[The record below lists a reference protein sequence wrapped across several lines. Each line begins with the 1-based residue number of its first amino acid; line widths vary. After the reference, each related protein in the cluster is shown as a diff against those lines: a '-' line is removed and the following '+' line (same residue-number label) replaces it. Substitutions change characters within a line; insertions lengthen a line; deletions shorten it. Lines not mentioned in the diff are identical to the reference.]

1 MTEVILSIGAFVV
14 TIGILVS
21 FHEYGHF
28 FAARRLGFKVLRFS
42 VGFGKPLLRW
52 KGRTR
57 SSAATGVSQSESTE
71 YWISSIPLGGY
82 VKLLDER
89 EGPVP
94 AEERHMAFNRR
105 PIPHRIAVL
114 AAGPG
119 FNFLFA
125 ILAYWLM
132 FVTGVPS
139 LKAFVGEITP
149 GSTAETAGLA
159 AYDEILTVGG
169 QPTSTW
175 EEATLAI
182 LDQMLGDGRIDMTV
196 KGDDGQ
202 ARNVELDVRGRES
215 ELTEPEAL
223 WSGLGFAPGALPPV
237 IGDVVAGAPAERAG
251 FRRGDRLIRAGGEA
265 VRDWGA
271 WVEYVRARPG
281 EAVSVLVQRD
291 GRERV
296 VELAIGSVE
305 QDGVVIGR
313 IGAGPD
319 LYVERRY
326 GLVESLPMGAS
337 KTWDMSALT
346 VRMLGRMVVGDVSV
360 RNLSGPLSIAA
371 FAGDSARTGFA
382 AFVNFLAIVS
392 ISLGILNL
400 LPVPLLD
407 GGQIVYQ
414 LVEWVKGSPLS
425 ERSMLVGQQFG
436 LFLLFVLMSFA
447 FYNDLSRIFG

>member
-1 MTEVILSIGAFVV
+1 MTEVILSIAAFVV

-21 FHEYGHF
+21 FHEYGHL
-28 FAARRLGFKVLRFS
+28 FAARRLGIKVLRFS

-52 KGRTR
+52 KGRTPP
-57 SSAATGVSQSESTE
+57 SAAGVSSSEATE
-71 YWISSIPLGGY
+71 YWLSSIPLGGY

-94 AEERHMAFNRR
+94 DAQRHMAFNRR

-114 AAGPG
+114 VAGPG

-139 LKAFVGEITP
+139 LKAFVGEVMP
-149 GSTAETAGLA
+149 DSTAAAAGLA
-159 AYDEILTVGG
+159 DYDEILAVGG
-169 QPTSTW
+169 QSTSTW
-175 EEATLAI
+175 EQATIGI
-182 LDQMLGDGRIDMTV
+182 LEQLLGDGLIDMTV
-196 KGDDGQ
+196 KGGDGQ
-202 ARNVELDVRGRES
+202 ARTVELDVRGREAG
-215 ELTEPEAL
+215 LTEPGAL

-237 IGDVVAGAPAERAG
+237 IGDVVADAPAERAG
-251 FRRGDRLIRAGGEA
+251 FRRGDRLVSAGGEP
-265 VRDWGA
+265 VGNWRA
-271 WVEYVRARPG
+271 WVEYIRARPG
-281 EAVSVLVQRD
+281 ESVSVVVQRD
-291 GRERV
+291 ARERV
-296 VELAIGSVE
+296 LELAIGSVQ
-305 QDGVVIGR
+305 QDGQVIGR

-319 LYVERRY
+319 LYVEQRY
-326 GLVESLPMGAS
+326 SLVESLPMGLS

-371 FAGDSARTGFA
+371 FAGDSARSGFT
-382 AFVNFLAIVS
+382 AFLNFLAIVS

-425 ERSMLVGQQFG
+425 ERSMLIGQQFG
-436 LFLLFVLMSFA
+436 LLLLFVLMSFA